1 MTTLRRLLF
10 LLVLVFPLAGPVWA
24 QAWKE
29 YVFPEAGFAAQFPAA
44 PSLTQ
49 GLAYDA
55 DNELVP
61 QKIYG
66 VDHEGIAYRVLL
78 TEMPGADRDR
88 ELGAAIR
95 ATRDYGAVVDAFYG
109 DLCGERVESVTVEQP
124 DGMRRSN
131 MVFFLA
137 GRLYQISASYHPD
150 LPHSGRA
157 SAFRL
162 SFRHLSMGE
171 KSDVP
176 SDGC

>member
-1 MTTLRRLLF
+1 MVSPAL
-10 LLVLVFPLAGPVWA
+10 A

-29 YVFPEAGFAAQFPAA
+29 HVFPEAGFAAQFPAA
-44 PSLTQ
+44 PRITD
-49 GLAYDA
+49 GLAYNA

-66 VDHEGIAYRVLL
+66 VDHEGIAYRVSL
-78 TEMPGADRDR
+78 TEMPGAER
-88 ELGAAIR
+88 EREVSAAIR
-95 ATRDYGAVVDAFYG
+95 ATRDYGTVVDAFYG

-124 DGMRRSN
+124 DGTRRAN

-137 GRLYQISASYHPD
+137 GRLYQISASYDPD

-157 SAFRL
+157 SAFRV